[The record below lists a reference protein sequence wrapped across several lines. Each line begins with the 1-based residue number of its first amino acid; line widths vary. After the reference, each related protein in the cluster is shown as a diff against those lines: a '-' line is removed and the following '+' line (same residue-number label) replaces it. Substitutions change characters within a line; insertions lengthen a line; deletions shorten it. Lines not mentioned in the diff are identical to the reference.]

1 MAINTI
7 IIEDEEPARNLIKN
21 FLSEIEEINI
31 LCECS
36 DGFEGV
42 KAINELKPDLIIMDI
57 QMPRLTGFEVV
68 ELIEHKPEIIFSTA
82 YDQYAIK
89 AFEFNAIDYLLKPYT
104 KDRFSQAI
112 NKAVST
118 INSKDD
124 SSAKKINSL
133 VNNAEN
139 ISNEYLYRIAIKTGI
154 KIIVL
159 PSSSIQYIEADGDYV
174 KIHTKETSYLKEKT
188 MKYFET
194 HLSPSEFIR
203 IHRSYIV
210 NINEIARI
218 EQFDKENHVVI
229 LKKGDTLKT
238 STGGY
243 KLLKQALSL

>member
-7 IIEDEEPARNLIKN
+7 IIEDEEPARNLIRN
-21 FLSEIEEINI
+21 YLSEIEEINL

-42 KAINELKPDLIIMDI
+42 KAVNELKPNLIITDI
-57 QMPRLTGFEVV
+57 QMPKLTGFELV
-68 ELIEHKPEIIFSTA
+68 ELLDHKPEIIFSTA
-82 YDQYAIK
+82 FDQYAIK
-89 AFEFNAIDYLLKPYT
+89 AFESNAIDYLLKPYT
-104 KDRFSQAI
+104 KDRFRQAI
-112 NKAVST
+112 SKA
-118 INSKDD
+118 INAINAKDD
-124 SSAKKINSL
+124 SSIKKIDSL
-133 VNNAEN
+133 VNSEDNN
-139 ISNEYLYRIAIKTGI
+139 IEFLHRIAIKTGI
-154 KIIVL
+154 KIIVI
-159 PSSSIQYIEADGDYV
+159 PTTSIQYIEADGDYV
-174 KIHTKETSYLKEKT
+174 KIHTKESAYLKEKT

-210 NINEIARI
+210 NLNEIARI

>member
-1 MAINTI
+1 MPINTI
-7 IIEDEEPARNLIKN
+7 IIEDEEPARNLIKS
-21 FLSEIEEINI
+21 FLSEIEDINL

-42 KAINELKPDLIIMDI
+42 KAVNEKKPDLIIMDI
-57 QMPRLTGFEVV
+57 QMPKLTGFEVV
-68 ELIEHKPEIIFSTA
+68 ELLEHQPAIIFSTA

-89 AFEFNAIDYLLKPYT
+89 AFESNAIDYLLKPYT
-104 KDRFSQAI
+104 KDRFRQAI
-112 NKAVST
+112 NKAIAV
-118 INSKDD
+118 INTKDE
-124 SSAKKINSL
+124 SESKKISSMM
-133 VNNAEN
+133 NNLEP
-139 ISNEYLYRIAIKTGI
+139 STEYLHRIAIKTGI
-154 KIIVL
+154 KIVVMPVAGIH
-159 PSSSIQYIEADGDYV
+159 YIEADGDYV
-174 KIHTKETSYLKEKT
+174 KIHTKESAFLKEKT

-194 HLSPSEFIR
+194 HLNPKEFIR

-218 EQFDKENHVVI
+218 EQFDKESHVVI